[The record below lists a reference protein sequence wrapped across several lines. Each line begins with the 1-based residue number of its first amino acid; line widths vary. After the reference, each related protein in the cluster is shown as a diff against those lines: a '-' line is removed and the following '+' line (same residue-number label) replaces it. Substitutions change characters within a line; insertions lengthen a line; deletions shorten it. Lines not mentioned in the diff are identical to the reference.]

1 MRFYGYVVCMSLVLV
16 VALASEVAL
25 ATSEAGNE
33 FSEALND
40 TDTEKRTYE
49 GYQLVRVV
57 PESEEHLQ
65 ALRFIEKSVDSMWT
79 PVPDKLDS
87 ESQPYVD
94 MMVNPSQS
102 EHLMAYLNCSS
113 IPFEVV
119 IPDIQRSIDTEN
131 DDYPESE
138 GLEFRSSACQATTGF
153 NFYQYQPASAI
164 NSYINCL
171 ARHHWDKAQYMTIGQ
186 SFEGRELS
194 LLKIGMP
201 SKQGVA
207 KPVVWIDGGIV
218 SSHITMTI
226 FFI

>member
-1 MRFYGYVVCMSLVLV
+1 MSLVLV

-25 ATSEAGNE
+25 ATPEVGNE

-40 TDTEKRTYE
+40 TNTEKRTYE

-57 PESEEHLQ
+57 PESEQHLQ

-79 PVPDKLDS
+79 PIPDKLDS

-113 IPFEVV
+113 VPFEIV

-131 DDYPESE
+131 DDNPESE

-153 NFYQYQPASAI
+153 NFYQYQPASTI
-164 NSYINCL
+164 DSYINCL
-171 ARHHWDKAQYMTIGQ
+171 ARHHWDKAQYMTIGK

-194 LLKIGMP
+194 LLKIGLP

-218 SSHITMTI
+218 SSHTSVTI
-226 FFI
+226 CLHLNHN

>member
-1 MRFYGYVVCMSLVLV
+1 MRFYGYVVSVFLVLV
-16 VALASEVAL
+16 VALAS
-25 ATSEAGNE
+25 SEAGNE

-113 IPFEVV
+113 IPFEIV

-171 ARHHWDKAQYMTIGQ
+171 ARHHWDKATYMTIGQ